1 MKKIL
6 ITTLVAVLCLP
17 SILMAQTRTVTG
29 TVLDAETGEPI
40 PFASVAVK
48 GSTTLGTY
56 TLDDG
61 TFSLPGVPQD
71 ATTLIAS
78 FVGYQDVEIPIGNG
92 TNLQISL
99 EPDALFLDQ
108 VVVTALGIQRQSKE
122 IGYSAAKVSS
132 EDLNTAQNSDASQ
145 ALIGKVSGL
154 QISAASASLDAEVRI
169 NLRGSRSFLGENQP
183 LLVVDGVPTPLDFLQ
198 SMNPNDIDNISVLK
212 GGSAA
217 ALYGSSAANGVL
229 YVTTKTGE
237 KGRPRISYSL
247 TTTFDKA
254 AYYPQYQKRF
264 GPGAEDEFGFSY
276 YIQGENQQYG
286 PEFDGSTV
294 LIGSPFMTASGEIR
308 QLEGPYTFQE
318 GSRESYY
325 ETGIG
330 IQNDISFSSGGENGN
345 FFVSY
350 QNLHRTGTVEG
361 DVMDRNTVRFN
372 ASRIYKS
379 FKASVNFSYSNMK
392 GDMNNSGSNGLYN
405 LWNTPGHIDLRK
417 YKDWENVEG
426 GNPNQWINDYYEN
439 PYWQIDTYRR
449 EFRNDRFTGAATLEW
464 KPLKWLSFMG
474 RVGMS
479 TNTRN
484 SSTKTYAWHFDE
496 FAKTSGRAYATSD
509 YYSTFYTYANFD
521 QRINADVMAFAEHEF
536 GKNFG
541 IKGMVGWSMNSRYSD
556 SKDLEAAQLALD
568 NLFNVGNKVGELL
581 GENSY
586 TQTRSQSVYASVDFS
601 FLGWIYLQV
610 TGRNDWTS
618 LLDQSNWSFFY
629 PGANMSLMLS
639 DAIPALKNSSWLS
652 YLKLRGTF
660 AKVGTVNVGAYG
672 LDNSASVNS
681 YFPFGSLTSYELST
695 RIRNRY
701 LLPEFTT
708 EFEVGLEVGFLKD
721 RITLEAA
728 YYHQKT
734 TNQTVNVSIPYST
747 GAVSKYVNAGTMT
760 GQGIELDLRLTPVLE
775 FGDFYWNVYANAT
788 FANSIVTELYGGL
801 DELSVYDPIYA
812 IVGMPY
818 PYIKATDLQRDPKS
832 GKIIVDRNT
841 GLPKLGDLTAIGQTE
856 PSVRLGLSTQFAWK
870 GLSLNATFEY
880 RGGHVAR
887 FDAEYDM
894 LFSGTSLTS
903 AITGRQ
909 RFVFPNSVVQAVDDQ
924 GNLMYDGN
932 GDPIYEANTNITTN
946 SGGKNFWTGV
956 YQSWRAASVI
966 SAASWKLREL
976 SLTWNLPQRW
986 MDKTGFIQSA
996 AVSLVGRNLFYWVP
1010 DTNLWGD
1017 PDMWGGTGNRN
1028 APGVVDNAMAGFRTF
1043 GFNINLTF

>member
-1 MKKIL
+1 MKKYL

-78 FVGYQDVEIPIGNG
+78 FVGYQDVEVPIGNG

-132 EDLNTAQNSDASQ
+132 EDLNTTQNSDASQ

-169 NLRGSRSFLGENQP
+169 NLRGSRSFLGDNSP

-229 YVTTKTGE
+229 YVTTKAGD
-237 KGRPRISYSL
+237 KGRPRITYSL

-254 AYYPQYQKRF
+254 SFFPKYQKRF
-264 GPGAEDEFGFSY
+264 GPGADDGFGFGSY
-276 YIQGENQQYG
+276 IKGENQQFG
-286 PEFDGSTV
+286 PEFDGSEV
-294 LIGSPFMTASGEIR
+294 PIGSMILDANGNPK
-308 QLEGPYTFQE
+308 QLTETYSFKEGA
-318 GSRESYY
+318 RENYY

-330 IQNDISFSSGGENGN
+330 IQNDISFSSGGENGS
-345 FFVSY
+345 FFLSY
-350 QNLHRTGTVEG
+350 QNLHRTGTVAG

-372 ASRIYKS
+372 ASRVYKS
-379 FKASVNFSYSNMK
+379 FTARVNVSYSNMQ
-392 GDMNNSGSNGLYN
+392 GDFNNSGSNGLYN
-405 LWNTPGHIDLRK
+405 LWNTPGHINLPQ
-417 YKDWENVEG
+417 YKDWRNVEG
-426 GNPNQWINDYYEN
+426 GNPDQWINDYYTN
-439 PYWQIDTYRR
+439 PYSQIDLYRR
-449 EFRNDRFTGAATLEW
+449 NFRNDRFTGSGTLEW
-464 KPLKWLSFMG
+464 APLKWLRFMG
-474 RVGMS
+474 RVGIN

-484 SSTKTYAWHFDE
+484 SSESDYAWHYSDY
-496 FAKTSGRAYATSD
+496 AKTSGRSYATSD
-509 YYSTFYTYANFD
+509 DYSRYETSSSFT
-521 QRINADVMAFAEHEF
+521 QRLNADVMAFAEHQF
-536 GKNFG
+536 GENFG
-541 IKGMVGWSMNSRYSD
+541 IKGMVGWSMNTRYSD
-556 SKDLEAAQLALD
+556 DKGVEATQLALD
-568 NLFNVGNKVGELL
+568 DLFNVQHKIGELQ
-581 GENSY
+581 GNN
-586 TQTRSQSVYASVDFS
+586 TITRTRQQAVYASLDFN

-618 LLDQSNWSFFY
+618 LLDSSNWSFFY

-639 DAIPALKNSSWLS
+639 DAIPALKNSDWLS

-660 AKVGTVNVGAYG
+660 AKVGAVNVSPYRLYNTAEVADPFPFGALTSYQ
-672 LDNSASVNS
+672 LDNS
-681 YFPFGSLTSYELST
+681 
-695 RIRNRY
+695 RRNQY
-701 LLPEFTT
+701 LNPEFTT

-721 RITLEAA
+721 RITFEAA

-734 TNQTVNVSIPYST
+734 TDQTVNVSLPYST
-747 GAVSKYVNAGTMT
+747 GAESRYINAGTMV
-760 GQGIELDLRLTPVLE
+760 GQGVELDLRLTPVLE
-775 FGDFYWNVYANAT
+775 FGDFYWNVFANAT
-788 FANSIVTELYGGL
+788 FATSEVTELYGGL
-801 DELSVYDPIYA
+801 DELAIYSPIYA
-812 IVGMPY
+812 IVGEAF
-818 PYIKATDLQRDPKS
+818 PYIKATDFVRDPE
-832 GKIIVDRNT
+832 GRVIVDPET
-841 GLPKLGDLTAIGQTE
+841 GLPTLGDLVNMGCTE
-856 PSVRLGLSTQFAWK
+856 PKVRLGLSTEFAWK

-887 FDAEYDM
+887 FDAESDM
-894 LFSGTSLTS
+894 LFSGASYIS
-903 AITGRQ
+903 AITGRE
-909 RFVFPNSVVQAVDDQ
+909 RFVFPNSVIEVKDAQ
-924 GNLMYDGN
+924 GNVSYV
-932 GDPIYEANTNITTN
+932 ENTNITVN
-946 SGGKNFWTGV
+946 SGGKDFWPSLYRSAV
-956 YQSWRAASVI
+956 AARVV
-966 SAASWKLREL
+966 SANSWKLREL
-976 SLTWNLPQRW
+976 SLTWKLPQRW
-986 MDKTGFIQSA
+986 MDKTKVIQSA
-996 AVSLVGRNLFYWVP
+996 AISLVGRNLFYWVP

-1017 PDMWGGTGNRN
+1017 PDMWGGTGHRN
-1028 APGVVDNAMAGFRTF
+1028 APGIVSSAMAGFRTF
-1043 GFNINLTF
+1043 GFNVNISF

>member
-29 TVLDAETGEPI
+29 KVLDAETGEPV

-78 FVGYQDVEIPIGNG
+78 FVGYQDVEVPIGNG
-92 TNLQISL
+92 VNLTITL

-132 EDLNTAQNSDASQ
+132 EDLNTTQNSDATQ

-169 NLRGSRSFLGENQP
+169 NLRGSRSFLGDNQP

-237 KGRPRISYSL
+237 KGRPRITYAL

-254 AYYPQYQKRF
+254 SYFPKYQKRF
-264 GPGAEDEFGFSY
+264 GPGAQDEHGFGS

-286 PEFDGSTV
+286 PEFDGSIV
-294 LIGSPFMTASGEIR
+294 PIGSPFMDEEGVIH
-308 QLEGPYTFQE
+308 QLEEVYSFKE
-318 GSRESYY
+318 GARESYY
-325 ETGIG
+325 DTGIG
-330 IQNDISFSSGGENGN
+330 IQNDISFSSGGDNGN

-350 QNLHRTGTVEG
+350 QNVHRTGTVAG

-379 FKASVNFSYSNMK
+379 FTARVNFSYANMQ
-392 GDMNNSGSNGLYN
+392 GDFNNSSSNGLQA
-405 LWNTPGHIDLRK
+405 LWNTPGHINLPE
-417 YKDWENVEG
+417 YKDWRNVLG
-426 GNPNQWINDYYEN
+426 GSPDQWVNDYYQN
-439 PYWQIDTYRR
+439 PYAQIDIYRR
-449 EFRNDRFTGAATLEW
+449 EFRRDRFTGAATLEW
-464 KPLKWLSFMG
+464 APLKWLRFMG
-474 RVGMS
+474 RVGMNTNVSNTS
-479 TNTRN
+479 TRTN
-484 SSTKTYAWHFDE
+484 AWHYNDY
-496 FAKTSGRAYATSD
+496 AKTSGRSYATSD
-509 YYSTFYTYANFD
+509 IYSTFYTYAGLS
-521 QRINADVMAFAEHEF
+521 QRLNADVMAFAEHQF
-536 GKNFG
+536 NKNFG
-541 IKGMVGWSMNSRYSD
+541 IKGMVGWSMNSRYEE
-556 SKDLEAAQLALD
+556 SKNVEAGQLALD
-568 NLFNVGNKVGELL
+568 NLFNVSNKVGELV
-581 GENSY
+581 GANSI
-586 TQTRSQSVYASVDFS
+586 TQIRTQSVYASVDFNI
-601 FLGWIYLQV
+601 LGWIYLQV

-618 LLDQSNWSFFY
+618 LLDKSNWSFFY

-660 AKVGTVNVGAYG
+660 AKVGTVNVGAYR
-672 LDNSASVNS
+672 LDNMAEVADP
-681 YFPFGSLTSYELST
+681 FPFGALTSYEIDNS
-695 RIRNRY
+695 IRNRY
-701 LLPEFTT
+701 LNPEFTT

-721 RITLEAA
+721 RITFEAA
-728 YYHQKT
+728 YYHQNT
-734 TNQTVNVSIPYST
+734 TGQTVNVSIPYST
-747 GAVSKYVNAGTMT
+747 GAGSKYLNAGTMT
-760 GQGIELDLRLTPVLE
+760 GQGVELDLRLTPVLE

-788 FANSIVTELYGGL
+788 FATSKVTELYGGL
-801 DELSVYDPIYA
+801 SELTVYDPIYA
-812 IVGMPY
+812 IVGQPF
-818 PYIKATDLQRDPKS
+818 PYIKATDFKRDPE
-832 GKIIVDRNT
+832 GRVIVDPVT
-841 GLPKLGDLTAIGQTE
+841 GLPTLGDLVPVGQTE
-856 PSVRLGLSTQFAWK
+856 PSVRLGLSTEFAWK

-887 FDAEYDM
+887 FDSEYEM
-894 LFSGTSLTS
+894 LFTGASYIS
-903 AITGRQ
+903 AIAGRE
-909 RFVFPNSVVQAVDDQ
+909 RFVFPNSVIEMTDE
-924 GNLMYDGN
+924 N
-932 GDPIYEANTNITTN
+932 GEKYYVENTNITVN
-946 SGGKNFWTGV
+946 SGGKDFWTGV
-956 YQSWRAASVI
+956 YRSARAAQVV
-966 SAASWKLREL
+966 SANSWKLREL

-986 MDKTGFIQSA
+986 MEKTKILQSA

-1028 APGVVDNAMAGFRTF
+1028 APGVVRNAMAGFRTF
-1043 GFNINLTF
+1043 GFNINLSF

>member
-29 TVLDAETGEPI
+29 KVLDAETGEPV

-78 FVGYQDVEIPIGNG
+78 FVGYQDVEVPIGNG
-92 TNLQISL
+92 VNLTITL

-132 EDLNTAQNSDASQ
+132 EDLNTTQNSDATQ

-169 NLRGSRSFLGENQP
+169 NLRGSRSFLGDNQP
-183 LLVVDGVPTPLDFLQ
+183 LLVVDGVPTPLDFL
-198 SMNPNDIDNISVLK
+198 
-212 GGSAA
+212 
-217 ALYGSSAANGVL
+217 NGVL

-237 KGRPRISYSL
+237 KGRPRITYAL

-254 AYYPQYQKRF
+254 SYFPKYQKRF
-264 GPGAEDEFGFSY
+264 GPGAQEEHGFGS

-286 PEFDGSTV
+286 PEFDGSIV
-294 LIGSPFMTASGEIR
+294 PIGSPFMDEEGVIH
-308 QLEGPYTFQE
+308 QLEEVYSFKE
-318 GSRESYY
+318 GARESYY
-325 ETGIG
+325 DTGIG
-330 IQNDISFSSGGENGN
+330 IQNDISFSSGGDNGN

-350 QNLHRTGTVEG
+350 QNVHRTGTVAG

-379 FKASVNFSYSNMK
+379 FTARVNFSYANMQ
-392 GDMNNSGSNGLYN
+392 GDFNNSSSNGLQA
-405 LWNTPGHIDLRK
+405 LWNTPGHINLPE
-417 YKDWENVEG
+417 YKDWRNVLG
-426 GNPNQWINDYYEN
+426 GSPDQWVNDYYQN
-439 PYWQIDTYRR
+439 PYAQIDIYRR
-449 EFRNDRFTGAATLEW
+449 EFRRDRFTGAATLEW
-464 KPLKWLSFMG
+464 APLKWLRFMG
-474 RVGMS
+474 RVGMNTNVSNTS
-479 TNTRN
+479 TRTN
-484 SSTKTYAWHFDE
+484 AWHYNDY
-496 FAKTSGRAYATSD
+496 AKTSGRSYATSD
-509 YYSTFYTYANFD
+509 IYSTFYTYAGLS
-521 QRINADVMAFAEHEF
+521 QRLNADVMAFAEHQF
-536 GKNFG
+536 NKNFG
-541 IKGMVGWSMNSRYSD
+541 IKGMVGWSMNSRYEE
-556 SKDLEAAQLALD
+556 SKNVEAGQLALD
-568 NLFNVGNKVGELL
+568 NLFNVSNKVGELV
-581 GENSY
+581 GANSI
-586 TQTRSQSVYASVDFS
+586 TQIRTQSVYASVDFNI
-601 FLGWIYLQV
+601 LGWIYLQV

-618 LLDQSNWSFFY
+618 LLDKSNWSFFY

-660 AKVGTVNVGAYG
+660 AKVGTVNVGAYR
-672 LDNSASVNS
+672 LDNMAEVADP
-681 YFPFGSLTSYELST
+681 FPFGALTSYEIDNS
-695 RIRNRY
+695 IRNRY
-701 LLPEFTT
+701 LNPEFTT

-721 RITLEAA
+721 RITFEAA
-728 YYHQKT
+728 YYHQST
-734 TNQTVNVSIPYST
+734 TGQTVNVSIPYST
-747 GAVSKYVNAGTMT
+747 GAGSKYLNAGTMT
-760 GQGIELDLRLTPVLE
+760 GQGVELDLRLTPVLE

-788 FANSIVTELYGGL
+788 FATSKVTELYGGL
-801 DELSVYDPIYA
+801 SELTVYDPIYA
-812 IVGMPY
+812 IVGQPF
-818 PYIKATDLQRDPKS
+818 PYIKATDFKRDPE
-832 GKIIVDRNT
+832 GRVIVDPVT
-841 GLPKLGDLTAIGQTE
+841 GLPTLGDLVPVGQTE
-856 PSVRLGLSTQFAWK
+856 PSVRLGLSTEFAWK

-887 FDAEYDM
+887 FDSEYEM
-894 LFSGTSLTS
+894 LFTGASYIS
-903 AITGRQ
+903 AIAGRE
-909 RFVFPNSVVQAVDDQ
+909 RFVFPNSVIEMTDE
-924 GNLMYDGN
+924 N
-932 GDPIYEANTNITTN
+932 GEKYYVENTNITVN
-946 SGGKNFWTGV
+946 SGGKDFWTGV
-956 YQSWRAASVI
+956 YRSARAAQVV
-966 SAASWKLREL
+966 SANSWKLREL

-986 MDKTGFIQSA
+986 MEKTKILQSA

-1028 APGVVDNAMAGFRTF
+1028 APGVVRNAMAGFRTF
-1043 GFNINLTF
+1043 GFNINLSF

>member
-29 TVLDAETGEPI
+29 KVLDAETGEPV

-78 FVGYQDVEIPIGNG
+78 FVGYQDVEVPIGNG
-92 TNLQISL
+92 VNLTITL

-132 EDLNTAQNSDASQ
+132 EDLNTTQNSDATQ

-169 NLRGSRSFLGENQP
+169 NLRGSRSFLGDNQP

-237 KGRPRISYSL
+237 KGRPRITYAL

-254 AYYPQYQKRF
+254 SYFPKYQKRF
-264 GPGAEDEFGFSY
+264 GPGAQEEHGFGS

-286 PEFDGSTV
+286 PEFDGSIV
-294 LIGSPFMTASGEIR
+294 PIGSPFMDEEGVIH
-308 QLEGPYTFQE
+308 QLEEVYSFKE
-318 GSRESYY
+318 GARESYY
-325 ETGIG
+325 DTGIG
-330 IQNDISFSSGGENGN
+330 IQNDISFSSGGDNGN

-350 QNLHRTGTVEG
+350 QNVHRTGTVVG

-379 FKASVNFSYSNMK
+379 FTARVNFSYANMQ
-392 GDMNNSGSNGLYN
+392 GDFNNSSSNGLQA
-405 LWNTPGHIDLRK
+405 LWNTPGHINLPE
-417 YKDWENVEG
+417 YKDWRNVLG
-426 GNPNQWINDYYEN
+426 GSPDQWVNDYYQN
-439 PYWQIDTYRR
+439 PYAQIDIYRR
-449 EFRNDRFTGAATLEW
+449 EFRRDRFTGAATLEW
-464 KPLKWLSFMG
+464 APLKWLRFMG
-474 RVGMS
+474 RVGMNTNVSNTS
-479 TNTRN
+479 TRTN
-484 SSTKTYAWHFDE
+484 AWHYNDY
-496 FAKTSGRAYATSD
+496 AKTSGRSYATSD
-509 YYSTFYTYANFD
+509 IYSTFYTYAGLS
-521 QRINADVMAFAEHEF
+521 QRLNADVMAFAEHQF
-536 GKNFG
+536 NKNFG
-541 IKGMVGWSMNSRYSD
+541 IKGMVGWSMNSRYEE
-556 SKDLEAAQLALD
+556 SKNVEAGQLALD
-568 NLFNVGNKVGELL
+568 NLFNVSNKVGELV
-581 GENSY
+581 GANSI
-586 TQTRSQSVYASVDFS
+586 TQIRTQSVYASVDFNI
-601 FLGWIYLQV
+601 LGWIYLQV

-618 LLDQSNWSFFY
+618 LLDKSNWSFFY

-660 AKVGTVNVGAYG
+660 AKVGTVNVGAYR
-672 LDNSASVNS
+672 LDNMAEVADP
-681 YFPFGSLTSYELST
+681 FPFGALTSYEIDNS
-695 RIRNRY
+695 IRNRY
-701 LLPEFTT
+701 LNPEFTT

-721 RITLEAA
+721 RITFEAA
-728 YYHQKT
+728 YYHQNT
-734 TNQTVNVSIPYST
+734 TGQTVNVSIPYST
-747 GAVSKYVNAGTMT
+747 GAGSKYLNAGTMT
-760 GQGIELDLRLTPVLE
+760 GQGVELDLRLTPVLE

-788 FANSIVTELYGGL
+788 FATSKVTELYGGL
-801 DELSVYDPIYA
+801 SELTVYDPIYA
-812 IVGMPY
+812 IVGQPF
-818 PYIKATDLQRDPKS
+818 PYIKATDFKRDPE
-832 GKIIVDRNT
+832 GRVIVDPVT
-841 GLPKLGDLTAIGQTE
+841 GLPTLGDLVPVGQTE
-856 PSVRLGLSTQFAWK
+856 PSVRLGLSTEFAWK

-887 FDAEYDM
+887 FDSEYEM
-894 LFSGTSLTS
+894 LFTGASYIS
-903 AITGRQ
+903 AIAGRE
-909 RFVFPNSVVQAVDDQ
+909 RFVFPNSVIEMTDE
-924 GNLMYDGN
+924 N
-932 GDPIYEANTNITTN
+932 GEKYYVENTNITVN
-946 SGGKNFWTGV
+946 SGGKDFWTGV
-956 YQSWRAASVI
+956 YRSARAAQVV
-966 SAASWKLREL
+966 SANSWKLREL

-986 MDKTGFIQSA
+986 MEKTKILQSA

-1028 APGVVDNAMAGFRTF
+1028 APGVVRNAMAGFRTF
-1043 GFNINLTF
+1043 GFNINLSF

>member
-29 TVLDAETGEPI
+29 KVLDAETGEPV

-78 FVGYQDVEIPIGNG
+78 FVGYQDVEVPIGNG
-92 TNLQISL
+92 VNLTITL

-132 EDLNTAQNSDASQ
+132 EDLNTTQNSDATQ

-169 NLRGSRSFLGENQP
+169 NLRGSRSFLGDNQP

-237 KGRPRISYSL
+237 KGRPRITYAL

-254 AYYPQYQKRF
+254 SYFPKYQKRF
-264 GPGAEDEFGFSY
+264 GPGAQEEHGFGS

-286 PEFDGSTV
+286 PEFDGSIV
-294 LIGSPFMTASGEIR
+294 PIGSPFMDEEGVIH
-308 QLEGPYTFQE
+308 QLEEVYSFKE
-318 GSRESYY
+318 GARESYY
-325 ETGIG
+325 DTGIG
-330 IQNDISFSSGGENGN
+330 IQNDISFSSGGDNGN

-350 QNLHRTGTVEG
+350 QNVHRTGTVAG

-379 FKASVNFSYSNMK
+379 FTARVNFSYANMQ
-392 GDMNNSGSNGLYN
+392 GDFNNSSSNGLQA
-405 LWNTPGHIDLRK
+405 LWNTPGHINLPE
-417 YKDWENVEG
+417 YKDWRNVLG
-426 GNPNQWINDYYEN
+426 GSPDQWVNDYYQN
-439 PYWQIDTYRR
+439 PYAQIDIYRR
-449 EFRNDRFTGAATLEW
+449 EFRRDRFTGAATLEW
-464 KPLKWLSFMG
+464 APLKWLRFMG
-474 RVGMS
+474 RVGMNTNVSNTS
-479 TNTRN
+479 TRTN
-484 SSTKTYAWHFDE
+484 AWHYNDY
-496 FAKTSGRAYATSD
+496 AKTSGRSYATSD
-509 YYSTFYTYANFD
+509 IYSTFYTYAGLS
-521 QRINADVMAFAEHEF
+521 QRLNADVMAFAEHQF
-536 GKNFG
+536 NKNFG
-541 IKGMVGWSMNSRYSD
+541 IKGMVGWSMNSRYEE
-556 SKDLEAAQLALD
+556 SKNVEAGQLALD
-568 NLFNVGNKVGELL
+568 NLFNVSNKVGELA
-581 GENSY
+581 GANSI
-586 TQTRSQSVYASVDFS
+586 TQIRTQSVYASVDFNI
-601 FLGWIYLQV
+601 LGWIYLQV

-618 LLDQSNWSFFY
+618 LLDKSNWSFFY

-660 AKVGTVNVGAYG
+660 AKVGTVNVGAYR
-672 LDNSASVNS
+672 LDNMAEVADP
-681 YFPFGSLTSYELST
+681 FPFGALTSYEIDNS
-695 RIRNRY
+695 IRNRY
-701 LLPEFTT
+701 LNPEFTT

-721 RITLEAA
+721 RITFEAA
-728 YYHQKT
+728 YYHQNT
-734 TNQTVNVSIPYST
+734 TGQTVNVSIPYST
-747 GAVSKYVNAGTMT
+747 GAGSKYLNAGTMT
-760 GQGIELDLRLTPVLE
+760 GQGVELDLRLTPVLE

-788 FANSIVTELYGGL
+788 FATSKVTELYGGL
-801 DELSVYDPIYA
+801 SELTVYDPIYA
-812 IVGMPY
+812 IVGQPF
-818 PYIKATDLQRDPKS
+818 PYIKATDFKRDPE
-832 GKIIVDRNT
+832 GRVIVDPVT
-841 GLPKLGDLTAIGQTE
+841 GLPTLGDLVPVGQTE
-856 PSVRLGLSTQFAWK
+856 PSVRLGLSTEFAWK

-887 FDAEYDM
+887 FDSEYEM
-894 LFSGTSLTS
+894 LFTGASYIS
-903 AITGRQ
+903 AIAGRE
-909 RFVFPNSVVQAVDDQ
+909 RFVFPNSVIEMTDE
-924 GNLMYDGN
+924 N
-932 GDPIYEANTNITTN
+932 GEKYYVENTNITVN
-946 SGGKNFWTGV
+946 SGGKDFWTGV
-956 YQSWRAASVI
+956 YRSARAAQVV
-966 SAASWKLREL
+966 SANSWKLREL

-986 MDKTGFIQSA
+986 MEKTKILQSA

-1028 APGVVDNAMAGFRTF
+1028 APGVVRNAMAGFRTF
-1043 GFNINLTF
+1043 GFNINLSF

>member
-29 TVLDAETGEPI
+29 KVLDAETGEPV

-78 FVGYQDVEIPIGNG
+78 FVGYQDVEVPIGNG
-92 TNLQISL
+92 VNLTITL

-132 EDLNTAQNSDASQ
+132 EDLNTTQNSDATQ

-169 NLRGSRSFLGENQP
+169 NLRGSRSFLGDNQP

-237 KGRPRISYSL
+237 KGRPRITYAL

-254 AYYPQYQKRF
+254 SYFPKYQKRF
-264 GPGAEDEFGFSY
+264 GPGAQEEHGFGS

-286 PEFDGSTV
+286 PEFDGSIV
-294 LIGSPFMTASGEIR
+294 PIGSPFMDEEGVIH
-308 QLEGPYTFQE
+308 QLEEVYSFKE
-318 GSRESYY
+318 GARESYY
-325 ETGIG
+325 DTGIG
-330 IQNDISFSSGGENGN
+330 IQNDISFSSGGDNGN

-350 QNLHRTGTVEG
+350 QNVHRTGTVAG

-379 FKASVNFSYSNMK
+379 FTARVNFSYANMQ
-392 GDMNNSGSNGLYN
+392 GDFNNSSSNGLQA
-405 LWNTPGHIDLRK
+405 LWNTPGHINLPE
-417 YKDWENVEG
+417 YKDWRNVLG
-426 GNPNQWINDYYEN
+426 GSPDQWVNDYYQN
-439 PYWQIDTYRR
+439 PYAQIDIYRR
-449 EFRNDRFTGAATLEW
+449 EFRRDRFTGAATLEW
-464 KPLKWLSFMG
+464 APLKWLRFMG
-474 RVGMS
+474 RVGMN
-479 TNTRN
+479 TNVSNT
-484 SSTKTYAWHFDE
+484 SSRTNAWHYNDY
-496 FAKTSGRAYATSD
+496 AKTSGRSYATSD
-509 YYSTFYTYANFD
+509 IYSTFYTYAGLS
-521 QRINADVMAFAEHEF
+521 QRLNADVMAFAEHQF
-536 GKNFG
+536 NKNFG
-541 IKGMVGWSMNSRYSD
+541 IKGMVGWSMNSRYEE
-556 SKDLEAAQLALD
+556 SKNVEAGQLALD
-568 NLFNVGNKVGELL
+568 NLFNVSNKVGELV
-581 GENSY
+581 GANSI
-586 TQTRSQSVYASVDFS
+586 TQIRTQSVYASVDFNI
-601 FLGWIYLQV
+601 LGWIYLQV

-618 LLDQSNWSFFY
+618 LLDKSNWSFFY

-660 AKVGTVNVGAYG
+660 AKVGTVNVGAYR
-672 LDNSASVNS
+672 LDNMAEVADP
-681 YFPFGSLTSYELST
+681 FPFGALTSYEIDNS
-695 RIRNRY
+695 IRNRY
-701 LLPEFTT
+701 LNPEFTT

-721 RITLEAA
+721 RITFEAA
-728 YYHQKT
+728 YYHQNT
-734 TNQTVNVSIPYST
+734 TGQTVNVSIPYST
-747 GAVSKYVNAGTMT
+747 GAGSKYLNAGTMT
-760 GQGIELDLRLTPVLE
+760 GQGVELDLRLTPVLE

-788 FANSIVTELYGGL
+788 FATSKVTELYGGL
-801 DELSVYDPIYA
+801 SELTVYDPIYA
-812 IVGMPY
+812 IVGQPF
-818 PYIKATDLQRDPKS
+818 PYIKATDFKRDPE
-832 GKIIVDRNT
+832 GRVIVDPVT
-841 GLPKLGDLTAIGQTE
+841 GLPTLGDLVPVGQTE
-856 PSVRLGLSTQFAWK
+856 PSVRLGLSTEFAWK

-887 FDAEYDM
+887 FDSEYEM
-894 LFSGTSLTS
+894 LFTGASYIS
-903 AITGRQ
+903 AVAGRE
-909 RFVFPNSVVQAVDDQ
+909 RFVFPNSVIEMTDE
-924 GNLMYDGN
+924 N
-932 GDPIYEANTNITTN
+932 GEKYYVENTNITVN
-946 SGGKNFWTGV
+946 SGGKDFWTGV
-956 YQSWRAASVI
+956 YRSARAAQVV
-966 SAASWKLREL
+966 SANSWKLREL

-986 MDKTGFIQSA
+986 MEKTKILQSA

-1028 APGVVDNAMAGFRTF
+1028 APGVVRNAMAGFRTF
-1043 GFNINLTF
+1043 GFNINLSF

>member
-29 TVLDAETGEPI
+29 KVLDAETGEPV

-78 FVGYQDVEIPIGNG
+78 FVGYQDVEVPIGNG
-92 TNLQISL
+92 VNLTITL

-132 EDLNTAQNSDASQ
+132 EDLNTTQNSDATQ

-169 NLRGSRSFLGENQP
+169 NLRGSRSFLGDNQP

-237 KGRPRISYSL
+237 KGRPRITYAL

-254 AYYPQYQKRF
+254 SYFPKYQKRF
-264 GPGAEDEFGFSY
+264 GPGAQDEHGFGS

-286 PEFDGSTV
+286 PEFDGSLV
-294 LIGSPFMTASGEIR
+294 PIGSPFMDEEGVIH
-308 QLEGPYTFQE
+308 QLEEVYSFKE
-318 GSRESYY
+318 GARESYY
-325 ETGIG
+325 DTGIG
-330 IQNDISFSSGGENGN
+330 IQNDISFSSGGDNGN

-350 QNLHRTGTVEG
+350 QNVHRTGTVAG

-379 FKASVNFSYSNMK
+379 FTARVNFSYANMQ
-392 GDMNNSGSNGLYN
+392 GDFNNSSSNGLQA
-405 LWNTPGHIDLRK
+405 LWNTPGHINLPE
-417 YKDWENVEG
+417 YKDWRNVLG
-426 GNPNQWINDYYEN
+426 GSPDQWVNDYYQN
-439 PYWQIDTYRR
+439 PYAQIDIYRR
-449 EFRNDRFTGAATLEW
+449 EFRRDRFTGAATLEW
-464 KPLKWLSFMG
+464 APLKWLRFMG
-474 RVGMS
+474 RVGMNTNVSNTS
-479 TNTRN
+479 TRTN
-484 SSTKTYAWHFDE
+484 AWHYNDY
-496 FAKTSGRAYATSD
+496 AKTSGRSYATSD
-509 YYSTFYTYANFD
+509 IYSTFYTYAGLS
-521 QRINADVMAFAEHEF
+521 QRLNADVMAFAEHQF
-536 GKNFG
+536 NKNFG
-541 IKGMVGWSMNSRYSD
+541 IKGMVGWSMNSRYEE
-556 SKDLEAAQLALD
+556 SKNVEAGQLALD
-568 NLFNVGNKVGELL
+568 NLFNVSNKVGELV
-581 GENSY
+581 GANSI
-586 TQTRSQSVYASVDFS
+586 TQIRTQSVYASVDFNI
-601 FLGWIYLQV
+601 LGWIYLQV

-660 AKVGTVNVGAYG
+660 AKVGTVNVGAYR
-672 LDNSASVNS
+672 LDNMAEVADP
-681 YFPFGSLTSYELST
+681 FPFGALTSYEIDNS
-695 RIRNRY
+695 IRNRY
-701 LLPEFTT
+701 LNPEFTT

-721 RITLEAA
+721 RITFEAA
-728 YYHQKT
+728 YYHQNT
-734 TNQTVNVSIPYST
+734 TGQTVNVSIPYST
-747 GAVSKYVNAGTMT
+747 GAGSKYLNAGTMT
-760 GQGIELDLRLTPVLE
+760 GQGVELDLRLTPVLE

-788 FANSIVTELYGGL
+788 FATSKVTELYGGL
-801 DELSVYDPIYA
+801 SELTVYDPIYA
-812 IVGMPY
+812 IVGQPF
-818 PYIKATDLQRDPKS
+818 PYIKATDFKRDPE
-832 GKIIVDRNT
+832 GRVIVDPVT
-841 GLPKLGDLTAIGQTE
+841 GLPTLGDLVPVGQTE
-856 PSVRLGLSTQFAWK
+856 PSVRLGLSTEFAWK

-887 FDAEYDM
+887 FDSEYEM
-894 LFSGTSLTS
+894 LFTGASYIS
-903 AITGRQ
+903 AIAGRE
-909 RFVFPNSVVQAVDDQ
+909 RFVFPNSVIEMTDE
-924 GNLMYDGN
+924 N
-932 GDPIYEANTNITTN
+932 GEKYYVENTNITVN
-946 SGGKNFWTGV
+946 SGGKDFWTGV
-956 YQSWRAASVI
+956 YRSARAAQVV
-966 SAASWKLREL
+966 SANSWKLREL

-986 MDKTGFIQSA
+986 MEKTKILQSA

-1028 APGVVDNAMAGFRTF
+1028 APGVVRNAMAGFRTF
-1043 GFNINLTF
+1043 GFNINLSF

>member
-132 EDLNTAQNSDASQ
+132 EDLNTTQNSDATQ

-169 NLRGSRSFLGENQP
+169 NLRGSRSFLGDNSP

-229 YVTTKTGE
+229 YVTTKGGD
-237 KGRPRISYSL
+237 KGRPRITYSL

-254 AYYPQYQKRF
+254 SYFPKYQKRF
-264 GPGAEDEFGFSY
+264 GPGTNDEYGFGSY
-276 YIQGENQQYG
+276 IKGENQQYG

-294 LIGSPFMTASGEIR
+294 PIGSMFLDENGEPK
-308 QLEGPYTFQE
+308 QLYETYSFKEGA
-318 GSRESYY
+318 RENYY

-330 IQNDISFSSGGENGN
+330 IQNDISFSSGGENGS
-345 FFVSY
+345 FFLSY
-350 QNLHRTGTVEG
+350 QNLHRTGTVVG

-372 ASRIYKS
+372 ASRVYKS
-379 FKASVNFSYSNMK
+379 FTARVNVSYSNMQ
-392 GDMNNSGSNGLYN
+392 GDMNNSGSNGMYN
-405 LWNTPGHIDLRK
+405 LWNTPGHINLPA

-426 GNPNQWINDYYEN
+426 GNPNQWINDYYKN

-449 EFRNDRFTGAATLEW
+449 KFRNDRFTGSATLEW
-464 KPLKWLSFMG
+464 APLKWLRFMG
-474 RVGMS
+474 RVGMN

-484 SSTKTYAWHFDE
+484 GSEETYAWHFDDY
-496 FAKTSGRAYATSD
+496 AKTSGRSYATSDTYSAYATSAD
-509 YYSTFYTYANFD
+509 YS
-521 QRINADVMAFAEHEF
+521 QRLNADVMAFAEHQF

-541 IKGMVGWSMNSRYSD
+541 IKGMVGWSMNTRYSED
-556 SKDLEAAQLALD
+556 KEVEASQLALD
-568 NLFNVGNKVGELL
+568 DLFNVQHKLGELL
-581 GENSY
+581 GNNSI
-586 TQTRSQSVYASVDFS
+586 TRTRQQAVYASLDFN

-660 AKVGTVNVGAYG
+660 AKVGAVNVSPYRLYNMAKV
-672 LDNSASVNS
+672 ASP
-681 YFPFGSLTSYELST
+681 FPFGTLTSYQLDQS
-695 RIRNRY
+695 RRNQY
-701 LLPEFTT
+701 LNPEFTT

-721 RITLEAA
+721 RITFEAA

-734 TNQTVNVSIPYST
+734 TDQTVNVSLPYST
-747 GAVSKYVNAGTMT
+747 GAESRYINAGTMV
-760 GQGIELDLRLTPVLE
+760 GQGVELDLRLTPVLE
-775 FGDFYWNVYANAT
+775 FGDFYWNVFANAT
-788 FANSIVTELYGGL
+788 FSTSEVTELYGDL
-801 DELSVYDPIYA
+801 TELAIYSPIYA
-812 IVGMPY
+812 IVGQAF
-818 PYIKATDLQRDPKS
+818 PYIKATDFVRDPE
-832 GKIIVDRNT
+832 GRVIVDPVS
-841 GLPKLGDLTAIGQTE
+841 GLPTLGDLVNMGCTE
-856 PSVRLGLSTQFAWK
+856 PKVRLGLSTEFAWK

-887 FDAEYDM
+887 FDAESDM
-894 LFSGTSLTS
+894 LFSGTSYVS
-903 AITGRQ
+903 AIAGRE
-909 RFVFPNSVVQAVDDQ
+909 RFVFPNSVIEVE
-924 GNLMYDGN
+924 NPDGSVS
-932 GDPIYEANTNITTN
+932 YVENTNITVN
-946 SGGKNFWTGV
+946 SGGKDFWTSIYYSAV
-956 YQSWRAASVI
+956 AARVV
-966 SAASWKLREL
+966 SANSWKLREL
-976 SLTWNLPQRW
+976 SLTWTLPQRW
-986 MDKTGFIQSA
+986 MDKTKFIQSA
-996 AVSLVGRNLFYWVP
+996 AISLVGRNLFYWVP
-1010 DTNLWGD
+1010 DTNIWGD
-1017 PDMWGGTGNRN
+1017 PDMWSGSGVRN
-1028 APGVVDNAMAGFRTF
+1028 APGIVSSAMAGFRTF
-1043 GFNINLTF
+1043 GFNVNISF

>member
-1 MKKIL
+1 MKKII
-6 ITTLVAVLCLP
+6 ITTLVAVLSFLP
-17 SILMAQTRTVTG
+17 IVLSAQTRTVTG
-29 TVLDAETGEPI
+29 TVVDAETGEPI
-40 PFASVAVK
+40 AFASVAVK

-78 FVGYQDVEIPIGNG
+78 FVGYQDTEVPIGNG

-132 EDLNTAQNSDASQ
+132 EDLNTTQNSDATQ

-169 NLRGSRSFLGENQP
+169 NLRGSRSFLGDNQP

-237 KGRPRISYSL
+237 KGRPRITYAL

-254 AYYPQYQKRF
+254 SYFPKYQKRF
-264 GPGAEDEFGFSY
+264 GPGAQEEHGFGS

-286 PEFDGSTV
+286 PEFDGSIV
-294 LIGSPFMTASGEIR
+294 PIGSPFMDEEGVIH
-308 QLEGPYTFQE
+308 QLEEVYSFKE
-318 GSRESYY
+318 GARESYY
-325 ETGIG
+325 DTGIG
-330 IQNDISFSSGGENGN
+330 IQNDISFSSGGDNGN

-350 QNLHRTGTVEG
+350 QNVHRTGTVVG

-379 FKASVNFSYSNMK
+379 FTARVNFSYANMQ
-392 GDMNNSGSNGLYN
+392 GDFNNSSSNGLQA
-405 LWNTPGHIDLRK
+405 LWNTPGHINLPE
-417 YKDWENVEG
+417 YKDWRNVLG
-426 GNPNQWINDYYEN
+426 GSPDQWVNDYYQN
-439 PYWQIDTYRR
+439 PYAQIDIYRR
-449 EFRNDRFTGAATLEW
+449 EFRRDRFTGAATLEW
-464 KPLKWLSFMG
+464 APLKWLRFMG
-474 RVGMS
+474 RVGMNTNVSNTS
-479 TNTRN
+479 TRTN
-484 SSTKTYAWHFDE
+484 AWHYNDY
-496 FAKTSGRAYATSD
+496 AKTSGRSYATSD
-509 YYSTFYTYANFD
+509 IYSTFYTYAGLS
-521 QRINADVMAFAEHEF
+521 QRLNADVMAFAEHQF

-541 IKGMVGWSMNSRYSD
+541 IKGMVGWSMNSRYEED
-556 SKDLEAAQLALD
+556 KEVEAGQLALD
-568 NLFNVGNKVGELL
+568 NLFNVSNKVGELA
-581 GENSY
+581 GANSI
-586 TQTRSQSVYASVDFS
+586 TQIRTQSVYASVDFNI
-601 FLGWIYLQV
+601 LGWIYLQV

-618 LLDQSNWSFFY
+618 LLDKSNWSFFY

-660 AKVGTVNVGAYG
+660 AKVGTVNVGAYR
-672 LDNSASVNS
+672 LDNIAEVADP
-681 YFPFGSLTSYELST
+681 FPFGALTSYEIDNN
-695 RIRNRY
+695 IRNRY
-701 LLPEFTT
+701 LNPEFTT
-708 EFEVGLEVGFLKD
+708 EFEVGLEIGFLKD
-721 RITLEAA
+721 RITFEAA
-728 YYHQKT
+728 YYHQNT
-734 TNQTVNVSIPYST
+734 TGQTVNVSIPYST
-747 GAVSKYVNAGTMT
+747 GAGSKFLNAGTMT
-760 GQGIELDLRLTPVLE
+760 GQGVELDLRLTPVLE

-788 FANSIVTELYGGL
+788 FATSKVTELYGGL
-801 DELSVYDPIYA
+801 SELTVYDPIYA
-812 IVGMPY
+812 IVGQPF
-818 PYIKATDLQRDPKS
+818 PYIKATDFKRDPE
-832 GKIIVDRNT
+832 GRVIVDPVT
-841 GLPKLGDLTAIGQTE
+841 GLPTLGDLVPVGQTE
-856 PSVRLGLSTQFAWK
+856 PSVRLGLSTEFAWK

-887 FDAEYDM
+887 FDSEYEM
-894 LFSGTSLTS
+894 LFTGASYIS
-903 AITGRQ
+903 AIAGRE
-909 RFVFPNSVVQAVDDQ
+909 RFVFPNSVIEMTDE
-924 GNLMYDGN
+924 N
-932 GDPIYEANTNITTN
+932 GEKYYVENTNITVN
-946 SGGKNFWTGV
+946 SGGKDFWTGV
-956 YQSWRAASVI
+956 YRSARAAQVV
-966 SAASWKLREL
+966 SANSWKLREL

-986 MDKTGFIQSA
+986 MEKTKVLQSA

-1028 APGVVDNAMAGFRTF
+1028 APGVVRNAMAGFRTF
-1043 GFNINLTF
+1043 GFNINLSF